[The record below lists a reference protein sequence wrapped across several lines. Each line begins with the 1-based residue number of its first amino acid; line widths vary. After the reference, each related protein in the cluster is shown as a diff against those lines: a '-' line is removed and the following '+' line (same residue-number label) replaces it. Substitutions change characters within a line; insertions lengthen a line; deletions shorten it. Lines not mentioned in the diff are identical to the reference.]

1 MVLPIVAA
9 VATTCVPCIAAGT
22 TFSSSA
28 AAATGALGLTGA
40 AVVKT
45 FKKRSKKCLKKCKD
59 KKKKKSDNKKDKKKK
74 TKKKKPIK
82 GGGNSLKK
90 EEKKIFKELHL
101 CNQKCSKKMN
111 TDNKKPRTRTFRF
124 KHPNKRFNKDWQN
137 PIIEMNTKEKIIRAK
152 KWKERTKCRKLCSKS
167 QQKKL
172 KTHKKKFSKEYRVI
186 NKENQKKCC
195 RCKYIKQNNKYFKVR
210 GSYGHC
216 AYDMT
221 NCCKDKKTILPKTK

>member
-9 VATTCVPCIAAGT
+9 ACVPCMAAAT

-28 AAATGALGLTGA
+28 AAAATGVLGVTGV
-40 AVVKT
+40 AVAKT
-45 FKKRSKKCLKKCKD
+45 FKKGSKKGPKKCKD
-59 KKKKKSDNKKDKKKK
+59 KKKKSDKKK
-74 TKKKKPIK
+74 TKKKKSMN

-90 EEKKIFKELHL
+90 EEKKIFKELHS
-101 CNQKCSKKMN
+101 CNQKCSKTMN
-111 TDNKKPRTRTFRF
+111 TKYKKPLIRSFHISNID
-124 KHPNKRFNKDWQN
+124 KELVKN
-137 PIIEMNTKEKIIRAK
+137 PIIEMNTKEKIIWNKHRVK
-152 KWKERTKCRKLCSKS
+152 KNRCRKLCSKS

-172 KTHKKKFSKEYRVI
+172 KTHKKKFSKEYKVI
-186 NKENQKKCC
+186 NKENQKNCC

-221 NCCKDKKTILPKTK
+221 NCCKDKKTIIKPKSKNK

>member
-9 VATTCVPCIAAGT
+9 ATCVPCMAAAT

-28 AAATGALGLTGA
+28 AAAATGVLGVTGV
-40 AVVKT
+40 AVVRKT
-45 FKKRSKKCLKKCKD
+45 FKKGSKKGPKKCKD
-59 KKKKKSDNKKDKKKK
+59 KKKKSDKKKDKKK

-82 GGGNSLKK
+82 GGGNSFKK
-90 EEKKIFKELHL
+90 EEKKIFKELHS
-101 CNQKCSKKMN
+101 CNQKCSKTMN
-111 TDNKKPRTRTFRF
+111 TKYKKPLIRSFHISNID
-124 KHPNKRFNKDWQN
+124 KELVKN
-137 PIIEMNTKEKIIRAK
+137 PIIEMNTKEKIIWNKHRVK
-152 KWKERTKCRKLCSKS
+152 KNKCRKLCSKS

-186 NKENQKKCC
+186 NKENQKNCC

-221 NCCKDKKTILPKTK
+221 NCCKDKKKSKTKSK